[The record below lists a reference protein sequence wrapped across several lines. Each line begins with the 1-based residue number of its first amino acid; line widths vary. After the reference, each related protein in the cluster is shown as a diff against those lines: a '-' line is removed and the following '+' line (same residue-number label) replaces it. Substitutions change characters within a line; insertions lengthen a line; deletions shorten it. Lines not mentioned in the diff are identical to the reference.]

1 MGTVTFSR
9 PRTKTCQFCGAGI
22 QGRAIKC
29 RFCAEFLNTDE
40 AKALEGDSGE
50 NSRSSEDEKPAEK
63 VLFEGRPSLFG
74 LIGAAIKGL
83 VFLGVAGFL
92 VAYPLEELSVF
103 QVGESSIL
111 AGYEEPADEFE
122 ESEFVARVAE
132 ELGEIELAEN
142 TAEETSWL
150 ALDEGQVLLF
160 RKCRIIAGLGLAA
173 LVLSV
178 FLMKVVKLKMT
189 YYEVTVE
196 RIEWSRGILD
206 RKVDN
211 LDMFRVVDLKLRRSL
226 LDCMLGIGTVG
237 LITTDKTDPE
247 FTFEKM
253 RHSRRLYDTIKK
265 ASLAA
270 DRRDGVIHIE

>member
-1 MGTVTFSR
+1 M
-9 PRTKTCQFCGAGI
+9 
-22 QGRAIKC
+22 
-29 RFCAEFLNTDE
+29 
-40 AKALEGDSGE
+40 
-50 NSRSSEDEKPAEK
+50 
-63 VLFEGRPSLFG
+63 FEGRPSLFG

-111 AGYEEPADEFE
+111 AAYEEPADEFE
-122 ESEFVARVAE
+122 ESEFVERVAE